1 MAACHQP
8 ERFPMSQP
16 SPPDRRYLRMVLGGI
31 IALVALIIV
40 IGTAQ
45 YWATFN

>member
-1 MAACHQP
+1 
-8 ERFPMSQP
+8 MSQS

-40 IGTAQ
+40 IGTTQ

>member
-1 MAACHQP
+1 
-8 ERFPMSQP
+8 MSQP
-16 SPPDRRYLRMVLGGI
+16 APPDRRYLRIVIGGI

-40 IGTAQ
+40 ISTAQ